1 MYYLPSDLS
10 TGSYVV
16 TEADHSAR
24 VTVILAIT
32 AVLSQLTKLLHQ
44 SLLDCNNTAATT
56 IPVNSTHMDPFDAQL
71 PCKHPE
77 NWNLDTVSTL
87 SAHDMYAEIAWT
99 TLAIDPTVVLR
110 RMFPS
115 SAPAAL
121 FERDPTSAFGQQ
133 HHHDLR
139 HIATINVLTN
149 ITTFYNYSDWPAPTA
164 AVDNTTATVGAQ
176 FLCENATARETNVN
190 IYNIYTAA
198 DYSHELYWRI
208 RPDIWVACGLTLA
221 LLGILI
227 SFAIFVFVLVRLYME
242 DVLEGNPVGTIAL
255 LIALIALFAS
265 FVPFCLE
272 YTSDRHLVDATLRA
286 PDTPVGLCAVRLVLV
301 MLGYCFPFALL
312 LCRTM
317 MLASIGS
324 EGGFLSHVNGYI
336 QSVICVFSVLV
347 QVGMCVQLVVLVVGY
362 QETVSC
368 DTFYY
373 GPWFWAL
380 LGYDGFLLALMLVLA
395 PFCVRSQ
402 RNYKEGVLIL
412 IGAVL
417 CVAVWSTWIPL
428 ATVDREW
435 RDAAIALGMQ
445 ATGWAILGAIL
456 VPRSFLIVRG
466 IARADMAQALP
477 SLASLAFAHNSQCMS
492 EQVSAIEEWEY
503 FNGSHPIFW
512 YHAQSIYECVN
523 PAMRQ
528 QAPHHGGN
536 AHHIG
541 DVVGGN
547 HNGGMVVGHEDD
559 YGSYEYSERC
569 PSPSEIPTLPL
580 RGASRKA
587 RNMVEYASSQQT
599 TIPASPN
606 KATRF

>member
-1 MYYLPSDLS
+1 MYTQKSQIYSKSDLS
-10 TGSYVV
+10 IGSFVV
-16 TEADHSAR
+16 TETDHSAR

-32 AVLSQLTKLLHQ
+32 AVLSQLTKLLHACNTTDATIT
-44 SLLDCNNTAATT
+44 LLND
-56 IPVNSTHMDPFDAQL
+56 THPDPFDAEL
-71 PCKHPE
+71 PCRHPVF
-77 NWNLDTVSTL
+77 WNLDTVSTL
-87 SAHDMYAEIAWT
+87 SAHDMYAEIVWA

-110 RMFPS
+110 RKFAS

-121 FERDPTSAFGQQ
+121 FESEFGQQ

-149 ITTFYNYSDWPAPTA
+149 VTTFYNYSDWPSPTA
-164 AVDNTTATVGAQ
+164 ADGNATATVGAQ
-176 FLCENATARETNVN
+176 FLCENATARETTVN
-190 IYNIYTAA
+190 IFNIYTAA
-198 DYSHELYWRI
+198 DYSQELYWRI

-272 YTSDRHLVDATLRA
+272 YTSDRHQVDATLGA
-286 PDTPVGLCAVRLVLV
+286 PDTPIGLCAVRLVLV

-312 LCRTM
+312 LCRTI

-336 QSVICVFSVLV
+336 QSVIFVFSVLV
-347 QVGMCVQLVVLVVGY
+347 QVGMCVQLVVLVIGY

-380 LGYDGFLLALMLVLA
+380 LGYDGFLLVLMLVLA

-402 RNYKEGVLIL
+402 RNYKEGVLML
-412 IGAVL
+412 IGAML

-477 SLASLAFAHNSQCMS
+477 SLASLAFAHNLQCMS
-492 EQVSAIEEWEY
+492 EQVSAIGEWEY
-503 FNGSHPIFW
+503 FHGSDPICWFR
-512 YHAQSIYECVN
+512 AQSIYECVN

-528 QAPHHGGN
+528 QAQQHGGN
-536 AHHIG
+536 AHHVAA
-541 DVVGGN
+541 VVGGN
-547 HNGGMVVGHEDD
+547 HNGGMVPGHEDD

-587 RNMVEYASSQQT
+587 RNMVEYASSQQST
-599 TIPASPN
+599 MPASPN

>member
-1 MYYLPSDLS
+1 M
-10 TGSYVV
+10 
-16 TEADHSAR
+16 
-24 VTVILAIT
+24 
-32 AVLSQLTKLLHQ
+32 LSQLTKLLHQ
-44 SLLDCNNTAATT
+44 SLHDCNNTGAT
-56 IPVNSTHMDPFDAQL
+56 ISTTSTALNNATHPDPFDMQL

-77 NWNLDTVSTL
+77 NWNLDTVHTL
-87 SAHDMYAEIAWT
+87 SAYEMYTEIAWT
-99 TLAIDPTVVLR
+99 SLAIDPTIVLR
-110 RMFPS
+110 RKFPS
-115 SAPAAL
+115 TAPAAL
-121 FERDPTSAFGQQ
+121 FDRDPSSAYGRP

-139 HIATINVLTN
+139 HISTVNVLTN
-149 ITTFYNYSDWPAPTA
+149 ITTFYNYSDWPAPGNA
-164 AVDNTTATVGAQ
+164 TATVGTH
-176 FLCENATARETNVN
+176 FLCANASARETTVN

-221 LLGILI
+221 VLGILI

-255 LIALIALFAS
+255 LAALIVLFAA
-265 FVPFCLE
+265 FVPFSLE
-272 YTSDRHLVDATLRA
+272 YTSDRHLVDTSLGAA
-286 PDTPVGLCAVRLVLV
+286 AAPVGLCAVRLVLV

-336 QSVICVFSVLV
+336 QSVICVFSALV
-347 QVGMCVQLVVLVVGY
+347 QVGMCVQVVVLVVGY

-380 LGYDGFLLALMLVLA
+380 LGYDGFLLALIVVLA
-395 PFCVRSQ
+395 PFGVRSQ
-402 RNYKEGVLIL
+402 RNYREGVLIL
-412 IGAVL
+412 VGAVL

-435 RDAAIALGMQ
+435 RDAAVALGMQ

-492 EQVSAIEEWEY
+492 EQV
-503 FNGSHPIFW
+503 GSRPT
-512 YHAQSIYECVN
+512 
-523 PAMRQ
+523 
-528 QAPHHGGN
+528 
-536 AHHIG
+536 
-541 DVVGGN
+541 VVGVFLSMRLIDFPAFTEHLRVRESG
-547 HNGGMVVGHEDD
+547 
-559 YGSYEYSERC
+559 YAPAGSTS
-569 PSPSEIPTLPL
+569 
-580 RGASRKA
+580 
-587 RNMVEYASSQQT
+587 
-599 TIPASPN
+599 
-606 KATRF
+606 